1 MVDSLRLVVVSRTF
15 FRSGLDLFQ
24 PAFQGVARVA
34 YFLRAEARQVGA
46 VHGPDA
52 EIGKGGTALVEVGA
66 VEFFQD
72 DAVGVAPVARVE
84 GGQTLFGVETGGAEV
99 AVDPF

>member
-1 MVDSLRLVVVSRTF
+1 MDPLRLVAVSRPF
-15 FRSGLDLFQ
+15 FRSCLDLLQ
-24 PAFQGVARVA
+24 PAFQGVAWVA
-34 YFLRAEARQVGA
+34 DLLRAEARQVGA

-52 EIGKGGTALVEVGA
+52 EVGKGGTALVEVGA

-84 GGQTLFGVETGGAEV
+84 GG
-99 AVDPF
+99 

>member
-1 MVDSLRLVVVSRTF
+1 MSCGLCKKRQKVEIATASPAF
-15 FRSGLDLFQ
+15 FSSGLDLIQ
-24 PAFQGVARVA
+24 PAFQGVAWVA

-52 EIGKGGTALVEVGA
+52 EVGKGGTALVEVSA
-66 VEFFQD
+66 VEFFQN

-84 GGQTLFGVETGGAEV
+84 GG
-99 AVDPF
+99 

>member
-1 MVDSLRLVVVSRTF
+1 M
-15 FRSGLDLFQ
+15 
-24 PAFQGVARVA
+24 
-34 YFLRAEARQVGA
+34 Y
-46 VHGPDA
+46 GPDA
-52 EIGKGGTALVEVGA
+52 EVGKGGTALVEVGA

-84 GGQTLFGVETGGAEV
+84 GGQALFGVETGGAEV

>member
-1 MVDSLRLVVVSRTF
+1 MDSF
-15 FRSGLDLFQ
+15 FRSDLDLFQ
-24 PAFQGVARVA
+24 PAFQSVARVA
-34 YFLRAEARQVGA
+34 DFFRMEARQVGA
-46 VHGPDA
+46 VYGPDA
-52 EIGKGGTALVEVGA
+52 EVGKGGTALVEVGA

-84 GGQTLFGVETGGAEV
+84 GGQAFFGVETRGTEV

>member
-1 MVDSLRLVVVSRTF
+1 M
-15 FRSGLDLFQ
+15 DLLQ

-34 YFLRAEARQVGA
+34 DFLRTEAREVGA
-46 VHGPDA
+46 VYGPDA
-52 EIGKGGTALVEVGA
+52 EVGKGGTALVEVGA

-72 DAVGVAPVARVE
+72 DAIGVAPVARVE
-84 GGQTLFGVETGGAEV
+84 GGQALFGVETGGAEV

>member
-1 MVDSLRLVVVSRTF
+1 MASPAF
-15 FRSGLDLFQ
+15 FRSCLDLIQ

-34 YFLRAEARQVGA
+34 DLLWTEACQVGA
-46 VHGPDA
+46 VYGPDA
-52 EIGKGGTALVEVGA
+52 EVGKGGTALVEVGA

-72 DAVGVAPVARVE
+72 DAVGVAPIARVE
-84 GGQTLFGVETGGAEV
+84 GGQVLFGVETGGAEV